1 MDSSRAVHGN
11 EIPALLGE
19 WRNGAGSLAQ
29 RLADAVEDAVER
41 GELLESWVLPSER
54 NLAAALD
61 ISRSTT
67 ARGMEMLAKRGVVR
81 RVQGAGTFVAG
92 RSGAAAGAAASA
104 ATRARLPRGLR
115 GKYRLGSDTD
125 PGVAA
130 ATFPDAT
137 GLPREA
143 LTLNADDLLSAQPS
157 GATPGS
163 GYAIAGLDATRVAVA
178 ASLSANG
185 LPTTPEGL
193 VLTTGATQS
202 LSLAFEMLLSPD
214 DVVIVESP
222 TYPTTLELLRRTGA
236 RIVPI
241 RTGDGTVG
249 ADALV
254 RLARK
259 TRATMAVVMA
269 TCNVATGR
277 SLTDADRSLLVRLA
291 QSGVAVV
298 DDRTLADYHPTPAP
312 VPVAALA
319 EHRNIIT
326 VGSFNKI
333 YWGGLK
339 MGWIRLHP
347 SLVETLVRIKSRTDA
362 GSSVP
367 SQILLTKL
375 LPHHGHIV
383 AHRQSETRRRTHL
396 ASAFLHDELPDWRDE
411 AAGIGPSQW
420 IRLPLRDTA
429 EFVGF
434 AHAHGTTVGYGGLY
448 RSDGRP
454 SAHLRMT
461 LTSGDD
467 EIMAAL
473 RNLRDVWSAFHASHS
488 RRR

>member
-1 MDSSRAVHGN
+1 V
-11 EIPALLGE
+11 AL
-19 WRNGAGSLAQ
+19 
-29 RLADAVEDAVER
+29 
-41 GELLESWVLPSER
+41 
-54 NLAAALD
+54 
-61 ISRSTT
+61 
-67 ARGMEMLAKRGVVR
+67 
-81 RVQGAGTFVAG
+81 
-92 RSGAAAGAAASA
+92 
-104 ATRARLPRGLR
+104 
-115 GKYRLGSDTD
+115 
-125 PGVAA
+125 
-130 ATFPDAT
+130 
-137 GLPREA
+137 
-143 LTLNADDLLSAQPS
+143 
-157 GATPGS
+157 
-163 GYAIAGLDATRVAVA
+163 A
-178 ASLSANG
+178 ASLSENG
-185 LPTTPEGL
+185 LQTAPEAL
-193 VLTTGATQS
+193 VVTTGATQS

-222 TYPTTLELLRRTGA
+222 SYPTTLELLRRSGA
-236 RIVPI
+236 RIVPV

-254 RLARK
+254 RVAHK

-269 TCNVATGR
+269 TCNVATGHSLADAHR
-277 SLTDADRSLLVRLA
+277 SMLVHLA
-291 QSGVAVV
+291 QGGVVVV
-298 DDRTLADYHPTPAP
+298 DGRTLADYHPPPAP
-312 VPVAALA
+312 VPVAAIA

-375 LPHHGHIV
+375 LAQHGQIV
-383 AHRQSETRRRTHL
+383 AHRQSEMRRRTHI
-396 ASAFLHDELPDWRDE
+396 ASVFLRDELPEWRNE

-434 AHAHGTTVGYGGLY
+434 AHAHGTTVGYGGIY

-454 SAHLRMT
+454 SAHLRTT
-461 LTSGDD
+461 LTSSDE

-473 RNLRDVWSAFHASHS
+473 RNLRDAWSAFPAHRGRH
-488 RRR
+488 R

>member
-1 MDSSRAVHGN
+1 M
-11 EIPALLGE
+11 PALLGE
-19 WRNGAGSLAQ
+19 WRNGAGPLGQ
-29 RLADAVEDAVER
+29 RLADAIEHAVER
-41 GELLESWVLPSER
+41 GELLQEWVLPSER

-67 ARGMEMLAKRGVVR
+67 ARGMELLAKRGIVR
-81 RVQGAGTFVAG
+81 RVHGAGTYVAG
-92 RSGAAAGAAASA
+92 RSGGAAGAA
-104 ATRARLPRGLR
+104 TRALLPCGLR
-115 GKYRLGSDTD
+115 GRFRLGSNTD

-130 ATFPDAT
+130 ATFPDAAD
-137 GLPREA
+137 LPREA
-143 LTLNADDLLSAQPS
+143 LTLSADDLLNAQPN
-157 GATPGS
+157 GAKPGS
-163 GYAIAGLDATRVAVA
+163 GYSIAGLDATRVAVA
-178 ASLSANG
+178 ASLSGNG
-185 LPTTPEGL
+185 LPTTPDAL
-193 VLTTGATQS
+193 VVTTGAAQS

-222 TYPTTLELLRRTGA
+222 SYPTTLELLRRTGA
-236 RIVPI
+236 RIVPV

-254 RLARK
+254 RVAHK
-259 TRATMAVVMA
+259 TRATMAVVMG
-269 TCNVATGR
+269 TCNVATGHSLADAHR
-277 SLTDADRSLLVRLA
+277 SMLVHLA
-291 QSGVAVV
+291 QGGVVV
-298 DDRTLADYHPTPAP
+298 IDDRTLADYHPPPAP
-312 VPVAALA
+312 IPVAAIT

-375 LPHHGHIV
+375 LAHHGHIV
-383 AHRQSETRRRTHL
+383 AHRQSEMKRRTHN
-396 ASAFLHDELPDWRDE
+396 ASAFLRDELPEWRNE
-411 AAGIGPSQW
+411 SAGIGPSQW

-434 AHAHGTTVGYGGLY
+434 ADKHGTTVGYGGIY

-461 LTSGDD
+461 LTSSDA

-473 RNLRDVWSAFHASHS
+473 RNLRDAWSAFPADRG